1 MIEPAPAKEGLKKE
15 LTEIFRK
22 YKLLPLDI
30 AIGQT
35 GQIVAHINNS
45 AVSKVCFDNWEVK

>member
-1 MIEPAPAKEGLKKE
+1 MIEPAPAKGLKKE